1 MDFTYRWLVAVVL
14 IVAAVGK
21 LADLPAFVVALRRL
35 RVVSSFRLAVPVS
48 ITIPVIE
55 VLLGVMLMAD
65 VFARQAALSAAAL
78 FAVFT
83 VVLTT
88 RLVRGDVEMGCGCF
102 GSGGRLSWLHIAR
115 NVGLVLVAT
124 AVCIPG
130 VLVGV
135 CGLGLLGGA
144 VIPKAVSGFRLLHRT

>member
-1 MDFTYRWLVAVVL
+1 MEGAYRWVVAVVL
-14 IVAAVGK
+14 IAAAAGK

-35 RVVSSFRLAVPVS
+35 RVVSSFRLAVPFS
-48 ITIPVIE
+48 IAIPVIE
-55 VLLGVMLMAD
+55 VLIGVMLLAD

-102 GSGGRLSWLHIAR
+102 GTGGRLSWLHIAR
-115 NVGLVLVAT
+115 NVGLGLVAM
-124 AVCIPG
+124 AVCEPG
-130 VLVGV
+130 VLVGP

-144 VIPKAVSGFRLLHRT
+144 VIPEVVSGSRLLHRT